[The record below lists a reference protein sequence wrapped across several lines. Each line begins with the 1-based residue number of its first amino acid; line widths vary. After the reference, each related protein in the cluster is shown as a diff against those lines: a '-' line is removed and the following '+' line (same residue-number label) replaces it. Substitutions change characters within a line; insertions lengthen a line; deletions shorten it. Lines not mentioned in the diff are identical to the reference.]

1 MATLDVTVVAG
12 TCGVSGFLDG
22 PIGYSRL
29 NLPRNLGISREG
41 ILYFFDSGNEY
52 IRIVTEDQ
60 NVETLLLGAC
70 SECINEN
77 IK

>member
-1 MATLDVTVVAG
+1 
-12 TCGVSGFLDG
+12 
-22 PIGYSRL
+22 
-29 NLPRNLGISREG
+29 LGISREG

-52 IRIVTEDQ
+52 IRIVTADQ

-70 SECINEN
+70 TECINEN